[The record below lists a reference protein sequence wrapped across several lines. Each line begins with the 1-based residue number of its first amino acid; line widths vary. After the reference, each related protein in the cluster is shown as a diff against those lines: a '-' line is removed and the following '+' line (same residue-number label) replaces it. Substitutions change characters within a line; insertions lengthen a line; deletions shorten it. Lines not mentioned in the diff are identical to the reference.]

1 MKSKNILSDMVMAF
15 FVSTTLITI
24 GSGII
29 GSIFLKEVTFGYS
42 VFLSPPLIGLLSSFL
57 SIISYSKKELSTAQI
72 MVRRVIHLLIIE
84 MMVFG
89 LNYFAGVVFDLWFAV
104 ILAAFIMLI
113 FISVYA
119 IIWLNDKRIAKAF
132 NEELVIF
139 QRRIY
144 E

>member
-1 MKSKNILSDMVMAF
+1 MKSKNILSDIVMAF

-84 MMVFG
+84 IMVFG
-89 LNYFAGVVFDLWFAV
+89 LNYFAGMVFDLWFAV

>member
-1 MKSKNILSDMVMAF
+1 MKSKNILFDIVMAF
-15 FVSTTLITI
+15 FISTTLITI

-42 VFLSPPLIGLLSSFL
+42 VFLGPPLIGLLSSFL

-72 MVRRVIHLLIIE
+72 MVRRGLHLLMIE

-89 LNYFAGVVFDLWFAV
+89 LNYFAGAVFELWFAL
-104 ILAAFIMLI
+104 ILATFIMLV
-113 FISVYA
+113 FIAVYV
-119 IIWLNDKRIAKAF
+119 IIWLNDKRVAEEF
-132 NEELVIF
+132 NKELEIF
-139 QRRIY
+139 QRRY

>member
-57 SIISYSKKELSTAQI
+57 SIISYSKKELSTTQI